1 MEYGNE
7 ELDTGSLIEMSAVF
21 VRKRVIVE
29 SHHSIF
35 NLICV
40 KNMFESVNYPTF
52 KKGRLESM
60 KLSGFISYTQCVATL
75 IYILLIGNSQ
85 SSRDG

>member
-21 VRKRVIVE
+21 VRKRVTMA
-29 SHHSIF
+29 SRHSIF

-40 KNMFESVNYPTF
+40 QNMLSVNYPTL
-52 KKGRLESM
+52 KKD
-60 KLSGFISYTQCVATL
+60 I
-75 IYILLIGNSQ
+75 
-85 SSRDG
+85 